1 MVDYNAFDD
10 HSILESTIP
19 VPVGSPTV
27 VARFRRG
34 DGMAGSISLE
44 IDGTPCGEVEL
55 PLYMRMI
62 SSVGSS
68 IGYDH
73 GSAVS
78 RRYGAPFPFSGE
90 LHEVEIQLSPGRFAD
105 ADAASARA
113 EMGRQ

>member
-1 MVDYNAFDD
+1 MA
-10 HSILESTIP
+10 
-19 VPVGSPTV
+19 
-27 VARFRRG
+27 ARFRRG
-34 DGMAGSISLE
+34 EGMAGSISLG
-44 IDGTPCGEVEL
+44 IDGTACGEVQL

-68 IGYDH
+68 VGYDH

-78 RRYGAPFPFSGE
+78 ERYGAPFPFGGQ